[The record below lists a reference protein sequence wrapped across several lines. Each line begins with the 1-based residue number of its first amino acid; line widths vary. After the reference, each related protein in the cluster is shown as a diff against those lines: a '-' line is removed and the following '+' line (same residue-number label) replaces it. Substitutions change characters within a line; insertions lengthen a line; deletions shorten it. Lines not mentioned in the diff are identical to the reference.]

1 MNPNEQLLAE
11 VVAET
16 LEQFTFLFVEPEG
29 DEPDSEGMQA
39 CIEATIGFQGG
50 GRRGTLRIAAPEVL
64 CREMAGNIL
73 GLDETA
79 VTEDVAMDAIKEL
92 ANVLMG
98 SVTARRLGVEVS
110 CTLSPPTARLLD
122 AYQMNAL
129 AACPGALCFR
139 VDEHRIIAVLEEE
152 PVGGAE

>member
-29 DEPDSEGMQA
+29 DTPAPTGSATYM
-39 CIEATIGFQGG
+39 EATIGFHGG
-50 GRRGTLRIAAPEVL
+50 GRRGTLRVAAPEVL

-98 SVTARRLGVEVS
+98 SVTARWLGVEVS
-110 CTLSPPTARLLD
+110 CTLSPPTARLLSPD
-122 AYQMNAL
+122 QMNAL
-129 AACPGALCFR
+129 GASTGALCFR
-139 VDEHRIIAVLEEE
+139 VDEHRLITVLAEE
-152 PVGGAE
+152 PQRGEG